1 MSSRTSIYKFLYSQ
15 FGDIWYPGYD
25 YENMLSVESQF
36 QGVYSYFAPSIISGW
51 QVEKLT
57 DNRTDQLL
65 LLDGYVESTTSEYGY
80 KLDLLDLGFSVTAK
94 TATTANIT
102 LTGAQTID
110 GISVVA
116 GNIVLVK
123 NQSTAS
129 QNGVYTVGS
138 GAWSRHSSLN
148 SSSDYTSNYVVY
160 VQSGDDNEQ
169 TLWLGAVS
177 ATNFT
182 LGSTNLYF
190 DNAFKQCVKVSS
202 GRGILDKYAAI
213 TEKSY
218 YFRYA
223 VNNTFYVWAEP
234 GISTLQDEFC
244 EIVSPQNPDKNYDSY
259 SSALYLAEIVVEADT
274 TYADYNIVSEIKYST
289 KRKQFNETLGD
300 FQTNLNLSYLKHKH
314 LGDKNSASKIDLR
327 NYLVLN
333 ASN

>member
-36 QGVYSYFAPSIISGW
+36 QGVYSFFAPSIISGW

-57 DNRTDQLL
+57 DNRADQLL

-80 KLDLLDLGFSVTAK
+80 KLDLLDLAFSVTAK
-94 TATTANIT
+94 TATTSNIT

-129 QNGVYTVGS
+129 QNGVYTVAS

-160 VQSGDDNEQ
+160 VESGDDNEQ

-177 ATNFT
+177 ATNF
-182 LGSTNLYF
+182 
-190 DNAFKQCVKVSS
+190 A
-202 GRGILDKYAAI
+202 
-213 TEKSY
+213 
-218 YFRYA
+218 
-223 VNNTFYVWAEP
+223 
-234 GISTLQDEFC
+234 
-244 EIVSPQNPDKNYDSY
+244 
-259 SSALYLAEIVVEADT
+259 
-274 TYADYNIVSEIKYST
+274 
-289 KRKQFNETLGD
+289 
-300 FQTNLNLSYLKHKH
+300 
-314 LGDKNSASKIDLR
+314 
-327 NYLVLN
+327 
-333 ASN
+333 